1 MEKSKFFPEINGNFG
16 FGCMRLPM
24 KDGEVDREEFCR
36 MADAFIDAGFNYFD
50 TAHGYLRGK
59 SETAI
64 RECVAK
70 RYGRS
75 RFLLTDKLTDSY
87 FKTQEDIRPF
97 FENQLEWCGVDHF
110 DFYLMHA
117 MRPETYEKYE
127 RYHIWE
133 FLREQ
138 KEKGLIRHYG
148 FSFHAGPDLLDKLLT
163 EHPETE
169 FVQLQLNY
177 ADWDSPAI
185 RSRENYE
192 MARKHGKPIVVME
205 PVKGGILAAPPQRAA
220 EVFRAATPDAS
231 PASWAVRFAASLP
244 GVMTVLSGMSNVAQ
258 MEDNLSY
265 MKDFAPFTEAE
276 LAVVARAQEEL
287 AKIDSIP
294 CTNCQYCMPGCPKGI
309 PIPYIFSAMN
319 KIMQYDRLDAA
330 KNEYAFRTENGKV
343 RASHCVQCGAC
354 EKACPQS
361 LPIRELLKKCAA
373 VFDA

>member
-1 MEKSKFFPEINGNFG
+1 MDEFFGMKMPKLG
-16 FGCMRLPM
+16 FGLMRLPQLEGGAIDVEQMKTMVDLFMSAGM
-24 KDGEVDREEFCR
+24 KD
-36 MADAFIDAGFNYFD
+36 FD
-50 TAHGYLRGK
+50 TAFVYGAGA
-59 SETAI
+59 SERAAKEALVDRYP
-64 RECVAK
+64 RE
-70 RYGRS
+70 S
-75 RFLLTDKLTDSY
+75 FLLATKLNAWMMCDGEESA
-87 FKTQEDIRPF
+87 KQQF
-97 FENQLEWCGVDHF
+97 FTSLERTGAGYF

-205 PVKGGILAAPPQRAA
+205 PVKGGILAAPPQGAA
-220 EVFRAATPDAS
+220 EVFRAAAPDAS

>member
-1 MEKSKFFPEINGNFG
+1 MSAG
-16 FGCMRLPM
+16 M
-24 KDGEVDREEFCR
+24 K
-36 MADAFIDAGFNYFD
+36 YFD
-50 TAHGYLRGK
+50 TAFVYGAGA
-59 SETAI
+59 SERAAKEALVDRYP
-64 RECVAK
+64 RE
-70 RYGRS
+70 S
-75 RFLLTDKLTDSY
+75 FLLATKLNAWMMCDGEESA
-87 FKTQEDIRPF
+87 KQQF
-97 FENQLEWCGVDHF
+97 FTSLERTGAGYF

-205 PVKGGILAAPPQRAA
+205 PVKGGILAAPPQGAA
-220 EVFRAATPDAS
+220 EVFRAAAPDAS